1 MAYATYRIEC
11 IGADAREVYRLI
23 EESIARYE
31 VAGDEQYLIEAG
43 EYEERLLDMIE
54 RERVR

>member
-1 MAYATYRIEC
+1 MEDATYRIEC

-54 RERVR
+54 RVR